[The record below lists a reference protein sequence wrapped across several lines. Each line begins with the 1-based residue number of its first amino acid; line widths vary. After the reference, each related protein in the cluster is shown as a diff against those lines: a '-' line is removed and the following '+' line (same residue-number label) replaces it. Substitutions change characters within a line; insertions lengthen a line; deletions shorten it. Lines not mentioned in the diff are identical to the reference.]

1 VCYTSLEWLQK
12 HVEHI
17 QSKKNDMF
25 KAIEEFE
32 DLDKLGQGLI
42 LVDPLEV
49 IDIGYDSI
57 FRPAHIKN

>member
-1 VCYTSLEWLQK
+1 
-12 HVEHI
+12 VEHI
-17 QSKKNDMF
+17 QSKKNDTF

-49 IDIGYDSI
+49 IDTGYDSI
-57 FRPAHIKN
+57 SRPAHIKN